1 MFQEYEDKR
10 RKDGFFTKVR
20 SDQNR
25 NDEIVI
31 LDEEKQAMKRLL
43 SLKKIKKIQI
53 FNSILEKFKIKTGMM
68 RLLSLIK
75 INKQIVSLLSFK

>member
-31 LDEEKQAMKRLL
+31 LDKDKHANGKL
-43 SLKKIKKIQI
+43 I
-53 FNSILEKFKIKTGMM
+53 ILEMMIPLDSFDDKT
-68 RLLSLIK
+68 
-75 INKQIVSLLSFK
+75 

>member
-43 SLKKIKKIQI
+43 SLKKIKKYKY
-53 FNSILEKFKIKTGMM
+53 LTA
-68 RLLSLIK
+68 SLK
-75 INKQIVSLLSFK
+75 SLRSKQE